1 MPTNWAH
8 LQHPRVIITAGDL
21 NLNRMVPSSPE
32 GKLLLDLE
40 VEQGL
45 KCMITKPTWIQM
57 RGFLVTNHLELFE
70 NCGVYDPALSDH
82 GLVYGFLNEMVKH
95 QARQDCNI

>member
-1 MPTNWAH
+1 MPTNWAR
-8 LQHPRVIITAGDL
+8 LQYSRVIITGDL

-45 KCMITKPTWIQM
+45 KCMITKPTWIEM
-57 RGFLVTNHLELFE
+57 RGSLVTKSFSLTIRNYLRTVGSMILRS
-70 NCGVYDPALSDH
+70 VTTD
-82 GLVYGFLNEMVKH
+82 FLWIPE
-95 QARQDCNI
+95 

>member
-1 MPTNWAH
+1 MPTNWAC
-8 LQHPRVIITAGDL
+8 LQYSRVIITGDL

-45 KCMITKPTWIQM
+45 KCMITKPTWIEM
-57 RGFLVTNHLELFE
+57 RGSLVTKSFSLTIRNYLRTVGSMILRS
-70 NCGVYDPALSDH
+70 VTTD
-82 GLVYGFLNEMVKH
+82 FLWIPE
-95 QARQDCNI
+95 